1 MKNKAIVMQPTRI
14 PQRHLLESRRS
25 TEQELDEWIMQ
36 ELCIFITISQH
47 DDVNLLQLVQNLTD
61 FLKA

>member
-1 MKNKAIVMQPTRI
+1 MKNKAIVMQSTRI

-25 TEQELDEWIMQ
+25 TEQELDEWITQ

>member
-1 MKNKAIVMQPTRI
+1 MQPTRI